1 MRGSDPRWDGSA
13 EIARNEY
20 KPFMGPPIDGH
31 SDPDRD
37 NKPLWHREMEK
48 IQKIVGC

>member
-1 MRGSDPRWDGSA
+1 MRGSGPRWDGSA

-20 KPFMGPPIDGH
+20 KPFMGPIDGH

-37 NKPLWHREMEK
+37 NKPLSHRGMEK